1 VIGFRPELPI
11 RTERLVL
18 RTYRKDDYDD
28 FAAFQSRDDVHAW
41 LYTVA
46 RSPEEIWEALDQRT
60 TRDVFAEEGDGV
72 TLAIELQ
79 DGGTVVGDVS
89 LWVTSERH
97 AQGEI
102 GFLLHPDHQG
112 KGYAREAAVEA
123 LRLGFEGLELHRI
136 VGRCETRNEAS
147 ARLLQRL
154 GMRHEARFV
163 ENEWVKDEWQSEDV
177 FAMLRSEWDLRQLAG

>member
-1 VIGFRPELPI
+1 LDPPARRAVRAGHRGRRHRAALPPLAAGAAGRAVIAFRPRLPI
-11 RTERLVL
+11 RTERLIL

-28 FAAFQSRDDVHAW
+28 FAAFQSRDDVHTW

-60 TRDVFAEEGDGV
+60 TRDVFEEEGDGV
-72 TLAIELQ
+72 TLAIELL

-89 LWVTSERH
+89 LWVTSEQH

-112 KGYAREAAVEA
+112 NGYAREAAVEA
-123 LRLGFEGLELHRI
+123 LRL
-136 VGRCETRNEAS
+136 
-147 ARLLQRL
+147 
-154 GMRHEARFV
+154 
-163 ENEWVKDEWQSEDV
+163 
-177 FAMLRSEWDLRQLAG
+177 